1 MILLAYKSYT
11 SGPAFPQ
18 YVRRM
23 FLLGIDCTLLLIHCF
38 RGIKRDLQARTET
51 NFCCNIMLT
60 KQFFNLI
67 LCITSRHRSISG
79 KVFITKS
86 NGMLV

>member
-23 FLLGIDCTLLLIHCF
+23 FLLGIDCTWLLIHCF
-38 RGIKRDLQARTET
+38 RGIKRDLQARTES
-51 NFCCNIMLT
+51 NSCCEMLT

-67 LCITSRHRSISG
+67 RCITSRHASISG
-79 KVFITKS
+79 KVFVTKS
-86 NGMLV
+86 NHMLV